1 MLSHNSITNHYYL
14 MFNLA
19 QHHNYD
25 INTLEDMIPFE
36 LEIYTSM
43 LIGYLERL
51 KEERKHASNS

>member
-1 MLSHNSITNHYYL
+1 

-25 INTLEDMIPFE
+25 ISTLEDMIPFE

-43 LIGYLERL
+43 LIGYLEKL
-51 KEERKHASNS
+51 KEERKNGATNH